1 MEVFA
6 GHLQPIHHPWIP
18 AFAGMTNWGEILRE
32 PPIFVPIAP
41 LVPPLPPLDSG
52 FRRNDE
58 GKPRN
63 IIFVPMTKLGR
74 RDHREP
80 LTLQGP
86 SILLPMTIVG
96 GGMSQERRY

>member
-1 MEVFA
+1 MKIEVLTGGGVCGSFA
-6 GHLQPIHHPWIP
+6 TH
-18 AFAGMTNWGEILRE
+18 T
-32 PPIFVPIAP
+32 
-41 LVPPLPPLDSG
+41 PPLDSG